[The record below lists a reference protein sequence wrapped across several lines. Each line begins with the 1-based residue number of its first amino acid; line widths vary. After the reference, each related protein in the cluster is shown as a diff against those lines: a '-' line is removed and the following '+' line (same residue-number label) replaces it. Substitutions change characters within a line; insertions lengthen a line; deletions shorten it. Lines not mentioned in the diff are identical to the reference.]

1 MEYGL
6 TYDLADTLFSGAPIP
21 TIDLV
26 NRLVKK
32 IFDDQPSTPI
42 YYVGSDSVSA
52 CIEFVTNHN
61 HVTYREFGGLFSIC
75 EKDLDLRLWML

>member
-1 MEYGL
+1 MEYGS
-6 TYDLADTLFSGAPIP
+6 TRYALFRCANSSLL